1 VITHIDVLGNLDVSL
16 GDTLQK
22 GRLSTPVLSQ
32 KTVTL
37 TVVQTDLGTFNQD
50 TSMVGQ
56 RVRIDLDVSSL
67 DV

>member
-1 VITHIDVLGNLDVSL
+1 MTHIDVLGNLDVSL

-37 TVVQTDLGTFNQD
+37 TVVETDLGTFDQD